1 MVLEGRPPMMT
12 ITPTAAVPVTAH
24 PRRDLSALAA
34 LLFATSL
41 QPSQRP
47 SARLIRQ
54 AVEARLRA
62 DGGDLSPS
70 VAAVAQEA
78 GDQPELYVA
87 RIGWARRC
95 VALAYPALLAFAA

>member
-1 MVLEGRPPMMT
+1 MIAIAP
-12 ITPTAAVPVTAH
+12 ITPGPVTPR

-34 LLFATSL
+34 LLFATPL

-54 AVEARLRA
+54 AIETRLRA

-70 VAAVAQEA
+70 VAALAQEA
-78 GDQPELYVA
+78 GDQPELYAA
-87 RIGWARRC
+87 RMGWARRC
-95 VALAYPALLAFAA
+95 VAVAYPGLLAFAA

>member
-1 MVLEGRPPMMT
+1 MIAIAP
-12 ITPTAAVPVTAH
+12 IAIAAIAPAPVTPR

-34 LLFATSL
+34 LLFATSV

-54 AVEARLRA
+54 AIEARLRA
-62 DGGDLSPS
+62 DGGDLTAS

-87 RIGWARRC
+87 RMGWARRC

>member
-1 MVLEGRPPMMT
+1 MIT
-12 ITPTAAVPVTAH
+12 IAPTAAAPVTPH
-24 PRRDLSALAA
+24 PRRDISALAA
-34 LLFATSL
+34 LLFATAL

-54 AVEARLRA
+54 AVETRLRA

-78 GDQPELYVA
+78 GDQPELYAA
-87 RIGWARRC
+87 RMGWAHRC
-95 VALAYPALLAFAA
+95 VALAYPGLLAFAA